1 MIQTYKTTLASKL
14 QLNSDIYLF
23 TFTLKDPSTLEFVA
37 GQYLI
42 LFVPEA
48 DGTHLRRLYSI
59 ASSPSEKN
67 SFKLLI
73 QLVPQGKGS
82 EYLRSLN
89 VGDEAM
95 FQGPAGM
102 FTIRNSEKNIIFLV
116 TGTGIA
122 PIKSIL
128 ESSPNM
134 KSHLFWGL
142 KTYKD
147 IYYLEEFKKIAEEN
161 KNFDFRICL
170 SRETD
175 FSGIPEEMKKYF
187 TLGRITQSFE
197 EKYLNS
203 AYDFY
208 ICGGKE
214 VVESLKEYLLGKGIV
229 KESIFFEKFT

>member
-1 MIQTYKTTLASKL
+1 MIKTYKTTLSSKE
-14 QLNSDIYLF
+14 QLNFDIYLF
-23 TFTLKDPSTLEFVA
+23 TFTLKDPSILEFVA

-42 LFVPEA
+42 LFVP
-48 DGTHLRRLYSI
+48 DPSGTHLRRLYSI
-59 ASSPSEKN
+59 ASSPLKKDNFE
-67 SFKLLI
+67 LLVQI
-73 QLVPQGKGS
+73 VPQGKGS
-82 EYLRSLN
+82 EYLQSLK

-102 FTIRNSEKNIIFLV
+102 FTMRKNEKDIIFLA

-161 KNFDFRICL
+161 KNFDFHICL

-175 FSGIPEEMKKYF
+175 FSGIPEEVRKFF

-203 AYDFY
+203 ENDFY
-208 ICGGKE
+208 LCGGKE
-214 VVESLKEYLLGKGIV
+214 VVESLKEYLLGKGTV
-229 KESIFFEKFT
+229 KENIFFEKFT